1 MYFIIIIYYKYQF
14 QSNTFLDFIKN
25 KSNDSGN
32 QIIDVKN
39 SKEYLELQKLLTVEK
54 NKNNVLN
61 EQIKKL
67 QIDLDNEK
75 DLRNKL
81 NIKLEEINKTIKN
94 LTNQLSNNFNII
106 KNNKILELQRT
117 IDMKNQ
123 EISQLYARIN
133 NNSSGVKF
141 MSGDNIVAVGFMSVN
156 QQIQNYF
163 KAYKDTET
171 VARIEEELYNNYPE
185 FKEKET
191 YLMLNAN
198 KIMRFKTLKENNI
211 KNGDIIQVH
220 IYED

>member
-1 MYFIIIIYYKYQF
+1 M
-14 QSNTFLDFIKN
+14 
-25 KSNDSGN
+25 
-32 QIIDVKN
+32 
-39 SKEYLELQKLLTVEK
+39 
-54 NKNNVLN
+54 LN

-94 LTNQLSNNFNII
+94 LTNQLSNDFNNIQ
-106 KNNKILELQRT
+106 KNKIIELQRT

-123 EISQLYARIN
+123 EISQLYEKIN
-133 NNSSGVKF
+133 NKSSGVKF
-141 MSGDNIVAVGFMSVN
+141 MQGDNIVAVGFMSVN

-185 FKEKET
+185 FKDKET

-220 IYED
+220 IYEDEN